1 MITYNYR
8 GIHQQQ
14 VTEAPMPQSPGD
26 GATDRDCPNC
36 IWHCDNGCTVW
47 DCDFISR
54 AEAKKRLYLNRKE
67 SDPK

>member
-1 MITYNYR
+1 MTGNVIEPTTTAVQDY
-8 GIHQQQ
+8 
-14 VTEAPMPQSPGD
+14 MPQSPGD
-26 GATDRDCPNC
+26 GAIDRDCPNC
-36 IWHCDNGCTVW
+36 IWHSENGCTVW

>member
-1 MITYNYR
+1 MNELYRESDEIQQKMI
-8 GIHQQQ
+8 
-14 VTEAPMPQSPGD
+14 QSPGD
-26 GATDRDCPNC
+26 GATDRDFPNC
-36 IWHCDNGCTVW
+36 IWHSADGCTVW